1 MKDRLVEFP
10 NRYKLIPVSG
20 QADTYDLQ
28 PVPGTITEE
37 GTFLNKAVLF
47 SDTNS
52 ERFGETDGTP
62 NAGFSKITQEINIT
76 VPLLGWSENPDST
89 GWYTNQVQVSEMK
102 SVYNP
107 LLDLVITSATLA
119 DDERSAFSCI
129 IECETFD
136 GYVIFK
142 AVDLPDIDFN
152 VRFVGV

>member
-107 LLDLVITSATLA
+107 LLDLV
-119 DDERSAFSCI
+119 RC
-129 IECETFD
+129 
-136 GYVIFK
+136 V
-142 AVDLPDIDFN
+142 
-152 VRFVGV
+152 